1 MTRLREND
9 RGEATTEM
17 VLVVPV
23 LLVLITLVI
32 QFALW
37 YHASNVADAAA
48 EEGMRA
54 ARLLGG
60 TAEAGQTT
68 AESFLSQAGPT
79 IVVAPEVSVSRD
91 TETARV
97 EVRGRVVSVVP
108 GMRLPID
115 AVAQSPLEKF
125 RPPIRTT
132 P

>member
-1 MTRLREND
+1 MTRLRENE

-32 QFALW
+32 QFGLW

-48 EEGMRA
+48 EEGVRA
-54 ARLLGG
+54 ARLRGG
-60 TAEAGQTT
+60 TAEAGQATT
-68 AESFLSQAGPT
+68 ENFLSQAGPT

-91 TETARV
+91 SDTARV
-97 EVRGRVVSVVP
+97 EVHGSVVSVVP
-108 GMRLPID
+108 GIRLPID
-115 AVAQSPLEKF
+115 ALAESPLEEF
-125 RPPIRTT
+125 RPPARTA

>member
-1 MTRLREND
+1 MTRLRENE

-37 YHASNVADAAA
+37 YHASNVAEAAA
-48 EEGMRA
+48 EEGVRA
-54 ARLLGG
+54 ARLRGG
-60 TAEAGQTT
+60 TAETGQATT
-68 AESFLSQAGPT
+68 ENFLSQAGPT

-91 TETARV
+91 TDTARV
-97 EVRGRVVSVVP
+97 EVHGRVVSVVP
-108 GMRLPID
+108 GISLPID
-115 AVAQSPLEKF
+115 AVAESPLEEF
-125 RPPIRTT
+125 RPPARTT